1 MSLGERIAR
10 LRKQRDWK
18 QDDLG
23 ERTGVHP
30 TAREP
35 PRVRQDEAL
44 WNDPVPACPDV
55 RSQRVDELL
64 AEDGETPTIR
74 DPQLLRTF
82 HQAQEL
88 DDQDRAMLVRLI
100 QALLTRKRVEQ
111 ALDLPA

>member
-10 LRKQRDWK
+10 LRKQREWT

-23 ERTGVHP
+23 ERIGVHP
-30 TAREP
+30 RHVSRLE
-35 PRVRQDEAL
+35 
-44 WNDPVPACPDV
+44 NDKMKPSGTTLSRLAQTFEL
-55 RSQRVDELL
+55 SVDELL